1 MKKINDILKEQEQEK
16 KEDTSP
22 VLPTSKLTNI
32 LCAVFFGDKDIS
44 KDDTDIKYGELFCV
58 CHVAENEGFIV
69 RIFNERISVLYKLL
83 QPELFGEMEIDK
95 VYNLEKSI
103 RKEVKN
109 SDMWFILVLTS
120 MPYYENLEEIVE
132 PISLK
137 RNGKIVRIGY
147 ERIKEEE

>member
-1 MKKINDILKEQEQEK
+1 MD
-16 KEDTSP
+16 
-22 VLPTSKLTNI
+22 
-32 LCAVFFGDKDIS
+32 
-44 KDDTDIKYGELFCV
+44 
-58 CHVAENEGFIV
+58 
-69 RIFNERISVLYKLL
+69 
-83 QPELFGEMEIDK
+83 IDK

-147 ERIKEEE
+147 ERIKKEE